1 MTFHSPPSL
10 PWFSQQERTDLR
22 RLSPAHARDC
32 IRAMCAEAAELS
44 GVKVSLIMGDCRFAR
59 VVRARDMVIAKAAA
73 EGFIDEI
80 IAEALGMDRSSIY
93 TARQREAKRRGEA

>member
-1 MTFHSPPSL
+1 MTDLTPAKF
-10 PWFSQQERTDLR
+10 PWFAPNERTDLR
-22 RLSPAHARDC
+22 RLNPSHARDC